1 MENEICLKI
10 KLKTGLRRKGMTKDK
25 KQDKKIYRI
34 ADGERDKEEK
44 EMTTEEWN
52 AKLEEK
58 NKAKPRKEKYK
69 KQRKKLQGKVIHGTT
84 PEERFEEIHGMT
96 LDEWHAKHEVKF
108 KEKTGMTPDEWV
120 LNRYKT
126 ITPLDLIN
134 EYGVASKVD
143 ETLVKDLKDLGLNND
158 VINVLLEYVFIFNG
172 IGFVQSLVLEIG
184 KNWLKNDIQT
194 VEKAIEFIRKEHRK

>member
-1 MENEICLKI
+1 
-10 KLKTGLRRKGMTKDK
+10 MTKDK
-25 KQDKKIYRI
+25 KIQQIVDE
-34 ADGERDKEEK
+34 ERYKEEK

-58 NKAKPRKEKYK
+58 NKAKPGKMMDK
-69 KQRKKLQGKVIHGTT
+69 KRRKKLQGKVIHGTT

-96 LDEWHAKHEVKF
+96 IDERNAKHEAKF

-120 LNRYKT
+120 LNRYKN
-126 ITPLDLIN
+126 ITPIDLIN
-134 EYGVASKVD
+134 EYDVASKAD
-143 ETLVKDLKDLGLNND
+143 ETLIEDLQDLGLNNE

-184 KNWLKNDIQT
+184 KNWLKNDILT
-194 VEKAIEFIRKEHRK
+194 VEKAIEFIREEHRKHNESLEK